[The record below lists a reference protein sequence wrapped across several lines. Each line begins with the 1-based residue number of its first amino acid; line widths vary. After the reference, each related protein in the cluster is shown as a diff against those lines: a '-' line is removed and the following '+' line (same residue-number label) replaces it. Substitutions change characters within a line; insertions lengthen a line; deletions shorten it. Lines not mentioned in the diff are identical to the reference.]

1 MLIKNK
7 TITHKQV
14 KNIPHINNI
23 PKTITLK
30 IINKN
35 KIIINLTS
43 DTHQSIRI
51 ITKDKQVTKED
62 KWKTKILTH
71 TIIIRK

>member
-1 MLIKNK
+1 MLIKNQ
-7 TITHKQV
+7 TITNKQV
-14 KNIPHINNI
+14 KNLPHINNI
-23 PKTITLK
+23 TKTINIK

-35 KIIINLTS
+35 KIIINLTYNS
-43 DTHQSIRI
+43 HQSII
-51 ITKDKQVTKED
+51 VITKDKQVTKED